1 MHFKNIKTLDAHYKH
16 PMSYRIG
23 TIYNDNGIVRVYSNG
38 NNSDY
43 EKGTFFYY
51 KIKNMK
57 IESRFKDAKK
67 KDLAFRLVT
76 KVHNGVSDRGL
87 YKVSGF
93 NKGFVR
99 LIRYK

>member
-1 MHFKNIKTLDAHYKH
+1 
-16 PMSYRIG
+16 
-23 TIYNDNGIVRVYSNG
+23 
-38 NNSDY
+38 
-43 EKGTFFYY
+43 
-51 KIKNMK
+51 
-57 IESRFKDAKK
+57 KK
-67 KDLAFRLVT
+67 KSLAFRLVT